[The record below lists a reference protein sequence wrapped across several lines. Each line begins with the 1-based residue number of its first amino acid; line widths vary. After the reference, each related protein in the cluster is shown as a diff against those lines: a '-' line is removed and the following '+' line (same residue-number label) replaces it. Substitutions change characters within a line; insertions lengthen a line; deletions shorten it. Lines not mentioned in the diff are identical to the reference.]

1 MDTHFFIALIRLVD
15 VILGIYVWTLLAYII
30 SSWLIMFR
38 IINPYQPAVRAIL
51 GGLSALHDPILMPFR
66 RIQYRLLPNLGGL
79 DLSPIITLILAQYFI
94 APLLKDIILF
104 IARLITPS

>member
-1 MDTHFFIALIRLVD
+1 
-15 VILGIYVWTLLAYII
+15 
-30 SSWLIMFR
+30 
-38 IINPYQPAVRAIL
+38 
-51 GGLSALHDPILMPFR
+51 MPFR

-94 APLLKDIILF
+94 APLLKDIIIF

>member
-1 MDTHFFIALIRLVD
+1 MDTNFFIALLQLVD
-15 VILGIYVWTLLAYII
+15 VLVGIYVWTLLAYII

-51 GGLSALHDPILMPFR
+51 GGLSAIHDPILLPFR

-79 DLSPIITLILAQYFI
+79 DLSPIITLIIAQYFI
-94 APLLKDIILF
+94 APLLKDIIIF
-104 IARLITPS
+104 IARMISS